1 VNKKQGY
8 YTIKLGGENRTLHFS
23 MNFWVELTEHL
34 GISLQELGEAF
45 TDKMA
50 LSGVRGIIYCGML
63 ANDKENKKEI
73 TYTVYDVGNW
83 LEELSQDDITKIMNV
98 MTETKVL
105 GNQLNA
111 GIQRDQKKNPI
122 KKN

>member
-1 VNKKQGY
+1 
-8 YTIKLGGENRTLHFS
+8 

-83 LEELSQDDITKIMNV
+83 LEELTQDDITKIMNV
-98 MTETKVL
+98 MTETKIL